1 MRGNIVMKITGFETK
16 DKNNITLNKKVVKG
30 KKDSFLKEMDS
41 SLHNK
46 SKKDLKE
53 LMDSIKKKGDRIVLT
68 KTHGD
73 VIEYK
78 SLVKEYLNKVMDN
91 MYELNKCSDTFNS
104 RYYLT
109 VETIDKKLK
118 DLTDK
123 VLGTEKDNISILTTI
138 DEIQGLLLDVYK

>member
-1 MRGNIVMKITGFETK
+1 MKITGLENK
-16 DKNNITLNKKVVKG
+16 DKSNIILNKKVLKEKV
-30 KKDSFLKEMDS
+30 DSFSKEMDS
-41 SLHNK
+41 SLSNR

-53 LMDSIKKKGDRIVLT
+53 LMDSIKKKGDRVVLT

-73 VIEYK
+73 VMEYK

-91 MYELNKCSDTFNS
+91 MYELNKCYDTFNS

-109 VETIDKKLK
+109 VETIDKKLQE
-118 DLTDK
+118 LTNSI
-123 VLGTEKDNISILTTI
+123 LGNEKDNISILTTI

>member
-1 MRGNIVMKITGFETK
+1 MKITGFETK
-16 DKNNITLNKKVVKG
+16 EKNNITLNKKVIKG

-46 SKKDLKE
+46 SKKDLKD

-73 VIEYK
+73 VLEYK

-109 VETIDKKLK
+109 VETIDEKLK

>member
-1 MRGNIVMKITGFETK
+1 MKITGLENK
-16 DKNNITLNKKVVKG
+16 DKSNIILNKKVLKEKV
-30 KKDSFLKEMDS
+30 DSFSKEMDS
-41 SLHNK
+41 SLSNR

-53 LMDSIKKKGDRIVLT
+53 LMDSIKKKGDRVVLT

-73 VIEYK
+73 VMEYK

-91 MYELNKCSDTFNS
+91 MYELNKCYDTFNS

-109 VETIDKKLK
+109 VETIDKKLQE
-118 DLTDK
+118 LTNNI
-123 VLGTEKDNISILTTI
+123 LGNEKDNISILTTI